1 MRLLYTTNSDLT
13 RYTLQLAQ
21 LRALLLQPLPSAGLI
36 FKKWTNKQRQGPM
49 SWTSPPEH
57 LLQWLRRQSSGV
69 NAAETLEVSC
79 VCPPSLQSCA
89 VCACIPPFIVLLF
102 GLQRQRAL
110 NAELGVKGVLGSRA
124 DLITWLE
131 EAV

>member
-1 MRLLYTTNSDLT
+1 MNKEAVSRPHELDFTSRTPPAVAEETEFRVNS
-13 RYTLQLAQ
+13 
-21 LRALLLQPLPSAGLI
+21 
-36 FKKWTNKQRQGPM
+36 
-49 SWTSPPEH
+49 
-57 LLQWLRRQSSGV
+57 
-69 NAAETLEVSC
+69 AETLVVSC
-79 VCPPSLQSCA
+79 MCPPSLQSCA

>member
-1 MRLLYTTNSDLT
+1 
-13 RYTLQLAQ
+13 
-21 LRALLLQPLPSAGLI
+21 
-36 FKKWTNKQRQGPM
+36 M
-49 SWTSPPEH
+49 SWTSPPRTPPAVAEETEF
-57 LLQWLRRQSSGV
+57 RV
-69 NAAETLEVSC
+69 NSAETLVVSC

-89 VCACIPPFIVLLF
+89 VCACTPPLIVLLF
-102 GLQRQRAL
+102 GLQRQRAI

>member
-1 MRLLYTTNSDLT
+1 MD
-13 RYTLQLAQ
+13 
-21 LRALLLQPLPSAGLI
+21 
-36 FKKWTNKQRQGPM
+36 KQAASRPHELDF
-49 SWTSPPEH
+49 TPRTPPAVAEETEF
-57 LLQWLRRQSSGV
+57 RV